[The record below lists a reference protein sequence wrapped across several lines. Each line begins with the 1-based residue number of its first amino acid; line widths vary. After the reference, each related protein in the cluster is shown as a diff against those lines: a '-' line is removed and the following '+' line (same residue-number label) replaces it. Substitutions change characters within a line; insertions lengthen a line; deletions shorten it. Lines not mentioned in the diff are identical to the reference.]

1 MRKVMRLQG
10 LRKNILIIGM
20 VMLFMLLAGCQA
32 QPPVNPN
39 QVKTGAADAGTNAA
53 KPSAPETGEL
63 QVYAGAGLRQ
73 PVEEIGKLFKEK
85 TGIQVVTTYGGS
97 GQLNSQILL
106 NKKGDVYI
114 PGDVQELA
122 PLKKE
127 NLIAW
132 EKPVVY
138 HTPALAVPKGNPVHI
153 QNLADL
159 AKPGVRVVLGDSKA
173 NPMGKLSDQVLE
185 KAGILTQVNNNVTAR
200 TATINELVVYLS
212 LKQADAAI
220 IGKENYPQ
228 FKDKVD
234 LVSVPELEQTKMV
247 VPVALLSVSQQA
259 DTARQFVD
267 FAASDEA
274 LRIWVKY
281 GHDVYVP

>member
-32 QPPVNPN
+32 QPPGSTN

-53 KPSAPETGEL
+53 KPSAPGTGEL

-173 NPMGKLSDQVLE
+173 NPLGKLSDQVLE
-185 KAGILTQVNNNVTAR
+185 KAGLLTQVNNNVTAR

-234 LVSVPELEQTKMV
+234 LVSVLELEQTKMV